1 MARLR
6 DASLFVVDQRLSK
19 GRCMEDSNI
28 DQRSD
33 AAWGAAPISVT
44 QLNAMARRLIE
55 QRLPVLWVAG
65 EISNFTRAP
74 SGHCYFSL
82 KDDRAQVRCVMFRHR
97 LQYIDWPLA
106 NGMQVEVRAAPS
118 LYEARGEFQ
127 INVEFMRRA
136 GLGALF
142 ERFEKLKAKLEA
154 EGLFAQERKQP
165 LPRFPRRIGII
176 TSPAAAALRDV
187 LTTLQRRLPAVPIV
201 IYPTPVQG
209 EGAAQRIVT
218 ALQTAGA
225 RAECDV
231 LIVCRGGGSIEDLWA
246 FNEEIVARALAAC
259 TLPVICGIG
268 HETDFSIADFV
279 ADARAPTPTGAAQ
292 LATPDRVELQRHLRA
307 LYQQGKRALRRR
319 IERDM
324 QRIDY
329 LGRRVV
335 HPGERVGHQLSHLQH
350 LAARLARC
358 AAHHL
363 DQRTF
368 RIRSLARRIAGATT
382 DIGALEAHRQR
393 LAQRLVAADRRAIE
407 RGAAQVSRLAAHL
420 SALNPKLVLERG
432 YAIVATVDGAIIR
445 DSAQLAAGDAVQL
458 TLARGGAAA
467 TITDTRD

>member
-1 MARLR
+1 
-6 DASLFVVDQRLSK
+6 
-19 GRCMEDSNI
+19 MEDSNI
-28 DQRSD
+28 DQRPD
-33 AAWGAAPISVT
+33 EAWGAAPISVT

-55 QRLPVLWVAG
+55 QRLPVLWVVG

-136 GLGALF
+136 GLGVLF

-154 EGLFAQERKQP
+154 EGLFTQERKQP

-187 LTTLQRRLPAVPIV
+187 LTTLRRRLPAVPIV

-209 EGAAQRIVT
+209 EGAAQRIVA

-259 TLPVICGIG
+259 TLPVISGIG

-324 QRIDY
+324 QRVDY

-335 HPGERVGHQLSHLQH
+335 HPGERVGHQQSHLRH

-363 DQRTF
+363 DQRSF

-393 LAQRLVAADRRAIE
+393 LGQRLVAADGRAIE

-432 YAIVATVDGAIIR
+432 YAIVATVDGAIVR

-467 TITDTRD
+467 TINDTRD

>member
-1 MARLR
+1 
-6 DASLFVVDQRLSK
+6 
-19 GRCMEDSNI
+19 MEDSNI
-28 DQRSD
+28 DQRPD
-33 AAWGAAPISVT
+33 EAWGAAPISVT

-65 EISNFTRAP
+65 EISNLMRAP

-136 GLGALF
+136 GLGVLF

-154 EGLFAQERKQP
+154 EGLFAQERKQA

-187 LTTLQRRLPAVPIV
+187 LTTLRRRLPAVPIV

-209 EGAAQRIVT
+209 EGAAQRIVA

-231 LIVCRGGGSIEDLWA
+231 LIVCRGGGSIEDLWV
-246 FNEEIVARALAAC
+246 FNEEIVARALGAC

-292 LATPDRVELQRHLRA
+292 LATPDRIELQRHLRA

-335 HPGERVGHQLSHLQH
+335 HPGERVGHQQSHLQH

-368 RIRSLARRIAGATT
+368 RIRNLARRIAGATT

-432 YAIVATVDGAIIR
+432 YAIVATVDGAIVR

-458 TLARGGAAA
+458 TLAQGGAAA

>member
-1 MARLR
+1 
-6 DASLFVVDQRLSK
+6 
-19 GRCMEDSNI
+19 MEDSNI
-28 DQRSD
+28 DQRPD
-33 AAWGAAPISVT
+33 EAWGAAPISVT

-55 QRLPVLWVAG
+55 QRLPVLWVVG

-136 GLGALF
+136 GLGVLF

-154 EGLFAQERKQP
+154 EGLFTQERKQP

-187 LTTLQRRLPAVPIV
+187 LTTLRRRLPAVPIV

-209 EGAAQRIVT
+209 EGAAQRIVA

-259 TLPVICGIG
+259 TLPVISGIG

-324 QRIDY
+324 QRVDY

-335 HPGERVGHQLSHLQH
+335 HPGERVGHQQSHLRH

-363 DQRTF
+363 DQRSF

-393 LAQRLVAADRRAIE
+393 LAQRLVAADGRAIE

-432 YAIVATVDGAIIR
+432 YAIVATVDGAIVR

-467 TITDTRD
+467 TINDTRD